1 MKKSL
6 GIATLVALVLST
18 SVFAAPVNINKAS
31 ASEIAQALNGIGES
45 KAQAI
50 VDYRDKNGMFEAPVD
65 ITKVKGI
72 GASIYEKNQKDILIK

>member
-1 MKKSL
+1 MIKTPL
-6 GIATLVALVLST
+6 FTVFAALCFSA

-31 ASEIAQALNGIGES
+31 ASEIAQALKGIGDS

-50 VDYRDKNGMFEAPVD
+50 VNFRDKNGLFKTPVD

-72 GASIYEKNQKDILIK
+72 GASTYEQNKQDILVK